1 MSLRINDRLLSD
13 QSLCRKAGR
22 LKMGGDVVREEILKG
37 GARLV
42 LLASDA
48 AERTVRQM
56 RFACEEGE
64 VPLRMLPRTMDELWA
79 TAGKRYGVFAV
90 CDGGFAKMIAGLL
103 PPEGTGTAEQ

>member
-1 MSLRINDRLLSD
+1 MNDRLLSAL
-13 QSLCRKAGR
+13 SLCRKAGR